1 MKYQDKPRAVSVRR
15 SESRED
21 EAPTQPLFVGAPM
34 ASPEPQR
41 REMPL
46 VVLIRPIWVDMPIIR
61 LTWAFTRAAIAAA
74 PALYL
79 LSALWRIL
87 PHG

>member
-1 MKYQDKPRAVSVRR
+1 MKYQDKPRVVSVRR

-34 ASPEPQR
+34 ASPEPR

-46 VVLIRPIWVDMPIIR
+46 VVLIRPSWVDMPITR
-61 LTWAFTRAAIAAA
+61 LAWAFTRAAIAAT

-79 LSALWRIL
+79 LSALWRL
-87 PHG
+87 FHG